1 MPDAGL
7 ILRAVNVPGQNVERP
22 INLQPV
28 IADNI
33 EIGTAWRRDGFDL
46 SARYFWSNSNL
57 GSRIQVLGGAGVVHR
72 ERTEIKGV
80 ELAGRDRVPTGQ
92 PPSAALAQIHTR
104 VHIDQDG

>member
-7 ILRAVNVPGQNVERP
+7 ILRAVNVPGQNVERL

-46 SARYFWSNSNL
+46 SASYFWSNSNL
-57 GSRIQVLGGAGVVHR
+57 GSRIQVIGGAGVVQR
-72 ERTEIKGV
+72 ERTEIKGC
-80 ELAGRDRVPTGQ
+80 ELAGRFRFPAGARIGAGFASLGGRCDR
-92 PPSAALAQIHTR
+92 AK
-104 VHIDQDG
+104 